1 MIVKQKQNGCQ
12 NPGHRIIEERYGE
25 RREEGN
31 HSENPYHT
39 EQADTAGCDEHRNDD
54 IAHAAQRTGE
64 DLGKDEQ
71 PVKRSHGRHHFQSD
85 LHDIFIG
92 HKNVEERNAEA
103 YEHQHQKDGG
113 SKVHADTHADTFSDA
128 VILPGAVVLT
138 DESCD
143 GNTESTADHPD
154 DCVQF
159 SVSRPCGNGVGS
171 EFVERGLDNHVGNAV
186 HGILKSSRQSQ
197 KQF

>member
-1 MIVKQKQNGCQ
+1 MIVKQKQNGRQ

-25 RREEGN
+25 RREEGD

-54 IAHAAQRTGE
+54 VAHAAQRTGE

-92 HKNVEERNAEA
+92 HKNVEERNA
-103 YEHQHQKDGG
+103 
-113 SKVHADTHADTFSDA
+113 DTFSDP

-154 DCVQF
+154 DRVQF
-159 SVSRPCGNGVGS
+159 SVSRPCGNRVGS

-186 HGILKSSRQSQ
+186 HGILKSTRQSQ
-197 KQF
+197 KQL